1 MTGNVR
7 TAASQAGNHPLIEQG
22 ARLGY
27 AASGL
32 LHGLIA
38 WVTLQLAVTGTSQQ
52 ADQQGALQ
60 TLAGSGP
67 GRVLLWLT
75 VVGFA
80 LLAVWQVTEA
90 VVRSRTSDRVKA
102 GAKAVIDVVLAWTA
116 FSVLQ
121 GTASGGSGGGVAAG
135 LMSSTGGRA
144 VVALIGL
151 AVVGVGAYHVVKGWK
166 RRFLEDL
173 RADPGRWAVRAGRIG
188 YVAKGFA
195 LGVVGALLVTAA
207 VQSRPD
213 QAQGLD
219 AALHAVAQLPLGTV
233 LLTLT
238 GLGFAAYGVYSFARA
253 RYARV

>member
-7 TAASQAGNHPLIEQG
+7 TAASQAGNNPLVEQG

-38 WVTLQLAVTGTSQQ
+38 WVTLQLAFTGTTQR

-60 TLAGSGP
+60 TLAGSGL

-80 LLAVWQVTEA
+80 LLAIWQVTEA

-102 GAKAVIDVVLAWTA
+102 VAKAVVDVALAWTA
-116 FSVLQ
+116 LSVLQ
-121 GTASGGSGGGVAAG
+121 GTASGGGSGFAAG
-135 LMSSTGGRA
+135 LMSSTGGRSL
-144 VVALIGL
+144 VALGGL
-151 AVVGVGAYHVVKGWK
+151 VVVGVGVYHVVKGWQ

-173 RADPGRWAVRAGRIG
+173 RANPGRWAVRAGRIG
-188 YVAKGFA
+188 YVAKGIA
-195 LGVVGALLVTAA
+195 LGVVGILLVTAA
-207 VQSRPD
+207 LQSRPD

-219 AALHAVAQLPLGTV
+219 AALHAMAQLPLGTV
-233 LLTLT
+233 LLALM
-238 GLGFAAYGVYSFARA
+238 GLGFAAYGVYSVARA

>member
-7 TAASQAGNHPLIEQG
+7 TTASQAGNNPLVEQG

-38 WVTLQLAVTGTSQQ
+38 WLTLQLAVTGTTQQ

-60 TLAGSGP
+60 TLAGSGL

-75 VVGFA
+75 VIGFGFLA
-80 LLAVWQVTEA
+80 LWQVSEA
-90 VVRSRTSDRVKA
+90 VVRTRTTDRVKA
-102 GAKAVIDVVLAWTA
+102 VAKAVVDVALAWTA
-116 FSVLQ
+116 LSVLQ
-121 GTASGGSGGGVAAG
+121 GTASGGGSGFAAG
-135 LMSSTGGRA
+135 LVSSTGGRA
-144 VVALIGL
+144 LVALVGL
-151 AVVGVGAYHVVKGWK
+151 AVVAVGGYHVVKGWK

-173 RADPGRWAVRAGRIG
+173 RANPGRWAVRAGRIG
-188 YVAKGFA
+188 YIAKGFA
-195 LGVVGALLVTAA
+195 LGVVGLLLVTAA
-207 VQSRPD
+207 VQSRPE

-233 LLTLT
+233 LLILT
-238 GLGFAAYGVYSFARA
+238 ALGLAAYGVYSFARA
-253 RYARV
+253 KYARV